1 MSSLSAILD
10 QMTSIL
16 HSLKEV
22 MDAEQQQLSAGSVN
36 GLRLASITEEKS
48 SLLATLDY
56 LEKQR
61 RVEQDARQSTDNED
75 IGSRWQTITETTQQL
90 RRLNQHNGWLLEGQI
105 VRNQQAIDVLKPF
118 QETGLYGKDGQ
129 AAGNAVIRSAKK
141 FSV

>member
-1 MSSLSAILD
+1 MSGLSAILD

-16 HSLKEV
+16 NSLKAV
-22 MDAEQQQLSAGSVN
+22 MDAEQLQLSAGNVN
-36 GLRLASITEEKS
+36 GLQLASITEEKS

-61 RVEQDARQSTDNED
+61 RVEQDAQRETHDD
-75 IGSRWQTITETTQQL
+75 IGDRWQVITETTQQL

-105 VRNQQAIDVLKPF
+105 LRNQQAIDVLKPF

-129 AAGNAVIRSAKK
+129 AAGAPVTRSAKK
-141 FSV
+141 YSV

>member
-1 MSSLSAILD
+1 MSGLSAILD

-16 HSLKEV
+16 NSLKAV
-22 MDAEQQQLSAGSVN
+22 MDAEQLQLSAGNVN
-36 GLRLASITEEKS
+36 GLQLASITEEKS

-61 RVEQDARQSTDNED
+61 RVEQDAQR
-75 IGSRWQTITETTQQL
+75 ETHDTQQL

-105 VRNQQAIDVLKPF
+105 LRNQQAIDVLKPF

-129 AAGNAVIRSAKK
+129 AAGAPVARSAKK
-141 FSV
+141 YSV